1 MKPEHNQKIEI
12 LIEMAKDSKVCMLIT
27 YKKNAENLSADQTE

>member
-27 YKKNAENLSADQTE
+27 YKTNA

>member
-12 LIEMAKDSKVCMLIT
+12 LIEMVKDSKVCMLIT
-27 YKKNAENLSADQTE
+27 SEKNVENLSADQTE